1 MWKVST
7 IVRLFLELEVY
18 ILLLTTELTLSILF
32 FSFYYLFNIVP
43 AKINLPKHLEG
54 MGAVHALRGE
64 VVSIKIPFTGK
75 PDPVITWQKGQ
86 DLIDNNGQYQV
97 IVTRSFTSLVF
108 SNGVDRKDAGFYVVC
123 AKNRFGIDQKTVE
136 LDVADVPD
144 PPRGLKVSDVSRDSV
159 NLTWSEPAT
168 DGGSKITNY
177 IIEKCATTAERW
189 LRVAQS
195 RETRYTVV
203 NLFGKTRYQFRVIA
217 ENKFGQSKP
226 SEPTDPV
233 LTKEDKTRMLN
244 YDDEVSEIEISTKKA
259 THSSTKVLHERY
271 SIAEE
276 LGHGQFGIAH
286 RCIENSSK
294 KTFLAK
300 FVKVKG
306 TDQVAVKKEIS
317 ILNIARHKNILYLY
331 ESFDSLEELVMIFEF
346 ISGVDIFERLSTSG
360 FDLSEREAVS
370 YVRQICEALDF
381 LHSNSVANFDIRP
394 ESIIYTTR
402 RSSSIKITEFGQARQ
417 LVPGDSFR
425 IQFTAPEYYAPEVHQ
440 HDLVSTAT
448 DMWSLGTLV
457 YILLSGINPFAAETN
472 QQVIENIIN
481 AEYNFEDEA
490 FKDISL
496 EAMDFID
503 RLLVKERKSRMT
515 AAEAL
520 EHSWLKQKTE
530 KISTKVIK
538 TLRHRRYYQS
548 LIKKEWSFVV
558 SVARIS
564 CGGAIRSQKGVTVAK
579 VKVASIEI
587 GPLAGQITHSVGEE
601 GGYAKFSCKIENY
614 DQSTQVTWY
623 FGIRQLE
630 NNDKY
635 EITYSEGVATMYVKD
650 IRKSDDGT
658 YRCKVVNDYGED
670 SSYGELFVSGVR
682 EQYEYYRCR
691 TVKKV
696 KRRIDAMRL
705 LERPPEFTLPLFN
718 RTAYIGENIRF
729 GVTITVHPD
738 PQVTWLKSGQKIKP
752 GEDDKKYTF
761 ETDKGLYQLIIHNL
775 TTDDDA
781 EYTVMAKNRYGEDS
795 CKAKLTVIPH
805 PAAADNTLR
814 PMFKRLLANAECHEG
829 QSVRFEIRVSGT
841 PKPTLAWE
849 KDGQTLALGPNIEI
863 IHEGLDYFALL
874 IRDTLPEDTGY
885 YRVTATNSA
894 GSTSCQAY
902 LKVERMRYVKREY
915 KSEEDRKV
923 QVQKQID
930 KTLRMAEI
938 LAGTDSVPLTPIA
951 QQALREAAIL
961 YKPAVSTK
969 TVKGEYEITKEEKK
983 EIKTIRM
990 PYEIPPPRVHTISAL
1005 EEDQSIKKFVP
1016 MSDMKWYKKLR
1027 DQYEMP
1033 EPLERIV
1040 QKRPKRIR
1048 LSRWEQF
1055 YVMPLPRITDQ
1066 YKPKWRIPKLS
1077 QDDLETVRPAR
1088 RRTPSPDYEVYYR
1101 PRRRS
1106 LGDVSDDELLLSVD
1120 DYLAMKRVE
1129 EERLRL
1135 EEELVLG
1142 FSASPPSRSP
1152 PRFELS
1158 TLRYASPE
1166 AHVSRQKRSEAEAR
1180 YASYH
1185 VPVKEE
1191 VTTSYADLRER
1202 YDRAVYKPPRQKQR
1216 VFEERED
1223 EELLRPYSTTQRLSQ
1238 YTRDLEY
1245 MAKEEK
1251 SRSLARREREITR
1264 ITDVE
1269 EAEEAFTSRTS
1280 RQVRQTSPEVTRL
1293 LGRRRSLSPTYI
1305 ELMRPVSELI
1315 RPRSKPAEP
1324 ERRSPTPERTRPRSP
1339 SPVSSERSLSRFERT
1354 ARFDIFSR
1362 YESMKAALKTQKTS
1376 ERKYEVLT
1384 QQPFTLDN
1392 APRITLRMRSHR
1404 VPIGQNT
1411 RFILNVQSKPTGEI
1425 QWYHNSIEIH
1435 ESSKYHI
1442 SNVSGVLTIEIID
1455 CQPEDSGTYRAVCTN
1470 YKGEASDYATLD
1482 VSGGDYTTYTPKRKD
1497 DAVPRSAFPDLLKS
1511 EDYAVSSFKKTSEI
1525 EASSQR
1531 REVRSQI
1538 TSSRETKESY
1548 EAYASEEKRVSAS
1561 EARALEERVVQR
1573 KFKTSEPAKILTKPQ
1588 SVTVSEG
1595 EHVRFSCDFDGEP
1608 TPTVTWLLAG
1618 KSIVSSVR
1626 HHISSTKY
1634 RSSFEI
1640 TSVKLSDEGSY
1651 TVVVENSEGKQE
1663 AHFTLTIKRSKA
1675 VEKGVTS
1682 PTRVKS
1688 PEPHKK
1694 SHESIKSPRRVKSP
1708 EPATPK
1714 KSAAKSPADKVQL
1727 PAVTAPKIAKNLKA
1741 VASHDT
1747 AKLSC
1752 AVESTLLNGRE
1763 VSWFKDGKK
1772 LREDGHFS
1780 FYYSSDG
1787 TYELNIHSITEA
1799 DQGEYVC
1806 EIVGEGGVSRTN
1818 LQFVGQTFRSVFAQV
1833 SSVMESIKSVQKT
1846 TSLSKAA
1853 VHEEV
1858 TKTDVVS
1865 EEIKT
1870 IHSESKSSISFSEG
1884 QKVTLKAN
1892 IPGASNAKWVLN
1904 GYELKNS
1911 EDYRYGVSG
1920 SDQTITIKKVSSKD
1934 QGILTCEA
1942 RTDQGIVK
1950 CQFDLTLSK
1959 DLSNAPLF
1967 VYQPKS
1973 QNVNEGQNV
1982 IFTCEITGDPTPE
1995 VEWFKDNVLVSNFF
2009 LLS

>member
-1 MWKVST
+1 MSF
-7 IVRLFLELEVY
+7 LFPL
-18 ILLLTTELTLSILF
+18 
-32 FSFYYLFNIVP
+32 VP
-43 AKINLPKHLEG
+43 AKIHLPKHLEG

-64 VVSIKIPFTGK
+64 VVSIKIPFSGK

-108 SNGVDRKDAGFYVVC
+108 SNGVERKDAGFYVVC

-144 PPRGLKVSDVSRDSV
+144 SPRGLKVSDVSRDSV
-159 NLTWSEPAT
+159 NLTWNAPAN
-168 DGGSKITNY
+168 DGGSKIINY

-189 LRVAQS
+189 IRVGQS
-195 RETRYTVV
+195 RETRYTIV

-233 LTKEDKTRMLN
+233 VTKEDKSRMLN
-244 YDDEVSEIEISTKKA
+244 YDDEVSEIEISKTKA
-259 THSSTKVLHERY
+259 EHSSTKVLHERF

-276 LGHGQFGIAH
+276 LGHGQFGIVH
-286 RCIENSSK
+286 RCTHTASK

-317 ILNIARHKNILYLY
+317 VLNVARHTNLLYLY

-346 ISGVDIFERLSTSG
+346 ISGVDIFERIGAAG
-360 FDLSEREAVS
+360 FDLCEREIIN
-370 YVRQICEALDF
+370 YVRQICEGLEF
-381 LHSNSVANFDIRP
+381 LHSNSIGNFDIRP
-394 ESIIYTTR
+394 ENILYTTR
-402 RSSSIKITEFGQARQ
+402 RSSRIKITEFGQARQ
-417 LVPGDSFR
+417 LIPGDSFR
-425 IQFTAPEYYAPEVHQ
+425 IQFTTPEYYAPEVHQ

-448 DMWSLGTLV
+448 DMWSVGTLV
-457 YILLSGINPFAAETN
+457 YILLTGLNPFAAETN
-472 QQVIENIIN
+472 QLIIENIAN
-481 AEYNFEDEA
+481 AEYNFDDEA
-490 FKDISL
+490 FKDVSL
-496 EAMDFID
+496 EALDFID

-520 EHSWLKQKTE
+520 EHSWLKLKTE
-530 KISTKVIK
+530 KQSTKVIK

-548 LIKKEWSFVV
+548 LIKKEWNFVV

-587 GPLAGQITHSVGEE
+587 GPISGQITHAVGEE
-601 GGYAKFSCKIENY
+601 LGYAKFSCKIENY

-635 EITYSEGVATMYVKD
+635 EITYNEGLATIYIKD

-670 SSYGELFVSGVR
+670 SSYGELFVIGVR
-682 EQYEYYRCR
+682 EQSDYYRCR

-696 KRRIDAMRL
+696 KRRVDAMRL

-738 PQVTWLKSGQKIKP
+738 PQVAWLKSGQKIKP
-752 GEDDKKYTF
+752 GEDEKKYTF
-761 ETDKGLYQLIIHNL
+761 ESDKGLYQLIIHNL

-781 EYTVMAKNRYGEDS
+781 EYTVVAKNRYGEDS

-814 PMFKRLLANAECHEG
+814 PMFKRLLANAECQEG
-829 QSVRFEIRVSGT
+829 HSVRFEIRVSGT
-841 PKPTLAWE
+841 PKPILKWE
-849 KDGQTLALGPNIEI
+849 KDGQALALGPNIEI
-863 IHEGLDYFALL
+863 IHEGLDYYALF
-874 IRDTLPEDTGY
+874 IRDTLPEDSGY

-902 LKVERMRYVKREY
+902 LKVERMRYVKHEY
-915 KSEEDRKV
+915 KSEEERKV
-923 QVQKQID
+923 HVQRQID

-938 LAGTDSVPLTPIA
+938 LAGTDSVPLTPVA

-961 YKPAVSTK
+961 YRPAVSTK
-969 TVKGEYEITKEEKK
+969 TVKGEYEIQKEEKK
-983 EIKTIRM
+983 KEVKVMRM
-990 PYEIPPPRVHTISAL
+990 PYEIPEPRVHGATAL

-1016 MSDMKWYKKLR
+1016 MSDMKWYKRLR
-1027 DQYEMP
+1027 DHYEMP

-1055 YVMPLPRITDQ
+1055 YVMPLPRISDQ
-1066 YKPKWRIPKLS
+1066 YKPKWRIPKVS

-1088 RRTPSPDYEVYYR
+1088 RRTPSPDYELYYR

-1120 DYLAMKRVE
+1120 DYLALKRVE

-1135 EEELVLG
+1135 EEELELG

-1166 AHVSRQKRSEAEAR
+1166 ARVSREKRTEAESR
-1180 YASYH
+1180 YSTYH
-1185 VPVKEE
+1185 IPTKEE

-1202 YDRAVYKPPRQKQR
+1202 YERAVYKPPKQKQR
-1216 VFEERED
+1216 IIEDRED

-1238 YTRDLEY
+1238 YTRDLAY
-1245 MAKEEK
+1245 MEKEEK
-1251 SRSLARREREITR
+1251 SRLLSRREREITE

-1269 EAEEAFTSRTS
+1269 EAEEEVSRRVS
-1280 RQVRQTSPEVTRL
+1280 RQVRQASPEVSRL

-1315 RPRSKPAEP
+1315 RPRSKPAVP

-1339 SPVSSERSLSRFERT
+1339 SPVSSDRSLSRFERT
-1354 ARFDIFSR
+1354 ARFDIMSR
-1362 YESMKAALKTQKTS
+1362 YESMKAALKTQKSS

-1384 QQPFTLDN
+1384 QQPFTLDH

-1404 VPIGQNT
+1404 VPVGQNT
-1411 RFILNVQSKPTGEI
+1411 RFILNVQSKPTGDI
-1425 QWYHNSIEIH
+1425 TWYHNAVEIR
-1435 ESSKYHI
+1435 ESNKYHI
-1442 SNVSGVLTIEIID
+1442 SNVSGVLTLEIID
-1455 CQPEDSGTYRAVCTN
+1455 CHSEDSGTYRAVCTN

-1482 VSGGDYTTYTPKRKD
+1482 VSGDDFSTYIPKRKD
-1497 DAVPRSAFPDLLKS
+1497 DVVPKSAFPELLKS
-1511 EDYAVSSFKKTSEI
+1511 EDYAFASFKKTSEF
-1525 EASSQR
+1525 EASSSR
-1531 REVRSQI
+1531 REVKSQV
-1538 TSSRETKESY
+1538 TSLRESSESY

-1561 EARALEERVVQR
+1561 ETKALEERVSHR
-1573 KFKTSEPAKILTKPQ
+1573 KFKSSEPAKILTKPQ

-1595 EHVRFSCDFDGEP
+1595 ESVRFSCDFDGEP
-1608 TPTVTWLLAG
+1608 TPTVTWQLAG
-1618 KSIVSSVR
+1618 KAIVTSTR
-1626 HHISSTKY
+1626 HHITSTKY
-1634 RSSFEI
+1634 SSTFEI
-1640 TSVKLSDEGSY
+1640 TSVKLSDEGNY

-1675 VEKGVTS
+1675 AEKGVTS
-1682 PTRVKS
+1682 PPQVKS

-1694 SHESIKSPRRVKSP
+1694 SHDSIKSPKRVKSP
-1708 EPATPK
+1708 EPTTPK
-1714 KSAAKSPADKVQL
+1714 TKSTTKSPADKVQL
-1727 PAVTAPKIAKNLKA
+1727 PALSAPKIAQSLKA
-1741 VASHDT
+1741 VASDDK
-1747 AKLSC
+1747 AKLKC
-1752 AVESTLLNGRE
+1752 MVESTLLNGRE
-1763 VSWFKDGKK
+1763 VSWYKDGKK

-1780 FYYSSDG
+1780 LHYSSDG
-1787 TYELNIHSITEA
+1787 TYELTIHSISEA
-1799 DQGEYVC
+1799 DQGEYIC
-1806 EIVGEGGVSRTN
+1806 EITGEGGISKTSLR
-1818 LQFVGQTFRSVFAQV
+1818 FVGQTFKSVFSQITTAR
-1833 SSVMESIKSVQKT
+1833 ESMKSVQV
-1846 TSLSKAA
+1846 SKSV

-1858 TKTDVVS
+1858 SKTDLVS
-1865 EEIKT
+1865 EGIKT
-1870 IHSESKSSISFSEG
+1870 LQTEVKSSVSTVSFSEG
-1884 QKVTLKAN
+1884 QKVTLKASMS
-1892 IPGASNAKWVLN
+1892 GASQTKWMLN

-1920 SDQTITIKKVSSKD
+1920 SDQTLTIKAVSSKD
-1934 QGILTCEA
+1934 QGILTCEG
-1942 RTDQGIVK
+1942 RTDQGIIK

-1959 DLSNAPLF
+1959 DASNAPSF

-1973 QNVNEGQNV
+1973 QNANEGQNV
-1982 IFTCEITGDPTPE
+1982 VFTCELTGNPSPE
-1995 VEWFKDNVLVSNFF
+1995 VEWFKDNTLVSQVYQSSFS
-2009 LLS
+2009 LLFPIYLMEKINILFVCLL